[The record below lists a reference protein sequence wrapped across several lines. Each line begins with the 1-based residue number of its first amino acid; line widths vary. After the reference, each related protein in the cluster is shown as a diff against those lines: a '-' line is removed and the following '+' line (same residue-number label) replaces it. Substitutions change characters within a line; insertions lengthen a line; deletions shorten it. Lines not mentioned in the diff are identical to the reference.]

1 MNHLAHFFLP
11 PDSGLP
17 LVEGYHHMGMVA
29 LSVLVPI
36 LMSMMALQTAQMARV
51 TANQKYKRI
60 ALTLGAVAL
69 GMGVWE
75 MHFIAMMA
83 FVLPVPVTYYLWFT
97 VFSILP
103 DFLPLGLALRIFSP
117 RRSPT

>member
-1 MNHLAHFFLP
+1 
-11 PDSGLP
+11 
-17 LVEGYHHMGMVA
+17 
-29 LSVLVPI
+29 
-36 LMSMMALQTAQMARV
+36 MMALQTAQMARV

-69 GMGVWE
+69 GMGVWV

-83 FVLPVPVTYYLWFT
+83 FVLPVPVTYDLGLT

-103 DFLPLGLALRIFSP
+103 ACVASGIALRILSL
-117 RRSPT
+117 RRHPTVVQCIVSAVCVGVVIGLLHHLAMMTRCVPVKRVRKCFF